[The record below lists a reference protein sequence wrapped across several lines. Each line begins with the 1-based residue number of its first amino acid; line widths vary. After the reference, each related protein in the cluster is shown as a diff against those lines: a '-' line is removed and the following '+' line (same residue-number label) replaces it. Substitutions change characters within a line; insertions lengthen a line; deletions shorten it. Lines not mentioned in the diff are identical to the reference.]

1 MVRSFPSF
9 PHGLTF
15 LSKRLVP
22 NLKWTIE
29 NGLPIVVTIVYE
41 SISFHFSTLSNII
54 NEAACREKLVSCRWF
69 WIGQVTKAALTRRIL
84 GGLRKHLF
92 GSPTTIQLGKKT
104 LPGFRIR
111 ELKENGHFF
120 WWCHDDDVELGR
132 RRVNLGGSM
141 IFILVACESLH
152 IEQQACLHDVERGGM
167 CVVKMVIDMGE

>member
-1 MVRSFPSF
+1 MSREISLMSLVLNWPSYKSS
-9 PHGLTF
+9 LDE
-15 LSKRLVP
+15 
-22 NLKWTIE
+22 E
-29 NGLPIVVTIVYE
+29 N
-41 SISFHFSTLSNII
+41 
-54 NEAACREKLVSCRWF
+54 F
-69 WIGQVTKAALTRRIL
+69 W

-92 GSPTTIQLGKKT
+92 GSPTTIQLGKK
-104 LPGFRIR
+104 LCQAL
-111 ELKENGHFF
+111 EYENSKKTDIFF

>member
-1 MVRSFPSF
+1 MSREISLMSLVLNWPSYKSS
-9 PHGLTF
+9 LDE
-15 LSKRLVP
+15 
-22 NLKWTIE
+22 E
-29 NGLPIVVTIVYE
+29 N
-41 SISFHFSTLSNII
+41 F
-54 NEAACREKLVSCRWF
+54 
-69 WIGQVTKAALTRRIL
+69 L

>member
-1 MVRSFPSF
+1 MDYQYSQSNADDSLRINK
-9 PHGLTF
+9 L
-15 LSKRLVP
+15 
-22 NLKWTIE
+22 
-29 NGLPIVVTIVYE
+29 
-41 SISFHFSTLSNII
+41 SFHIFKYYP

-84 GGLRKHLF
+84 GG
-92 GSPTTIQLGKKT
+92 TTQTFIWLPYPVREEKT

-120 WWCHDDDVELGR
+120 WWCHDDDVEFGR